1 METKFENQINI
12 VEFVFNVTSKNR
24 RKDCFKKFI
33 SKQSYLLVF
42 FFYLFEYNIF
52 HSFSHSFFL
61 SILKLFD
68 VIYF

>member
-42 FFYLFEYNIF
+42 FFFTFLNTIF
-52 HSFSHSFFL
+52 FTLSLTLSFFL
-61 SILKLFD
+61 F
-68 VIYF
+68 